1 VVTCQNKRDG
11 KQKAAQKLLQKLHPN
26 INYWGAMVRMYGS
39 EAINAQKIIKQ
50 KESQVKIDLFF
61 H

>member
-1 VVTCQNKRDG
+1 
-11 KQKAAQKLLQKLHPN
+11 
-26 INYWGAMVRMYGS
+26 MVRMYGS